1 MLVDWSQIL
10 TCNQTKSV
18 WSDFV
23 TRKIS
28 ARQLYTYHF
37 EPTVKTLVNRFGVRR
52 LRDLARKAL
61 ERRK

>member
-10 TCNQTKSV
+10 SCNETKSV
-18 WSDFV
+18 WTDFV
-23 TRKIS
+23 KRKIS
-28 ARQLYTYHF
+28 ARKLDTYQF
-37 EPTVKTLVNRFGVRR
+37 EPTVKTLVNKLGVER